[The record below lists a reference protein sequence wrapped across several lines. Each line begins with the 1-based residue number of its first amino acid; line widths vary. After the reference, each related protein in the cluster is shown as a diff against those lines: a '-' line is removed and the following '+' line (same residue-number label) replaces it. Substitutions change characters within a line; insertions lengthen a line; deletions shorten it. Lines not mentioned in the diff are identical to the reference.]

1 MGWEKITRRRATSQ
15 AAWVLSMALQLRLEN
30 SNKIF
35 YQLSRVAFQLPDSAA
50 DSQRVPCH
58 HEERRKSQA
67 QQYTPV
73 IPVLRGQGSRR
84 RKLLETVSPKKFFE
98 ERLGCGSAVEHWPN
112 LAPQGLGCIPS
123 PSPRADKVCTEWLN
137 VPVWCGIP
145 GHRAVS
151 HLCFCRLG
159 SPVGMQLPRLGLH
172 GPECTHCRWSV
183 AGAEPLFGWV
193 CGIKEQ
199 PKWME

>member
-98 ERLGCGSAVEHWPN
+98 ERLGCGSTVEHWPN

-123 PSPRADKVCTEWLN
+123 PRADKVHTECLN

-151 HLCFCRLG
+151 HFCFR
-159 SPVGMQLPRLGLH
+159 RLGLPWERSCP
-172 GPECTHCRWSV
+172 GWGSMAQSALIVDGVWQVQNRCL
-183 AGAEPLFGWV
+183 AGCAG
-193 CGIKEQ
+193 
-199 PKWME
+199 